1 MEVEWIFGLLF
12 LSVAV
17 GIAIRTMTQPRKR
30 GEDNQNSEALEIAN
44 KRYAKGELS
53 EQEYERIKSNI
64 MSSN

>member
-30 GEDNQNSEALEIAN
+30 GADNQNSEALEIAK

-64 MSSN
+64 MSSD